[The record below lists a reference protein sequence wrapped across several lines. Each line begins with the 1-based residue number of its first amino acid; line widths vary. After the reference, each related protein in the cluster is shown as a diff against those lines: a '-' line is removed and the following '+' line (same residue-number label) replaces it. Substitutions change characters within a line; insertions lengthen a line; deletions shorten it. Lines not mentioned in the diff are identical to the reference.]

1 MGERSGQKTYWWQEE
16 RVAAK
21 TAVAADDE
29 TDVTEAKTSD
39 SEETVCLLRA
49 PKPGDVCP
57 SCGRGI
63 LDYDSLFMLVCDA
76 CGEVADAGCFS

>member
-1 MGERSGQKTYWWQEE
+1 MGERAGQKRYWWREE
-16 RVAAK
+16 RAA
-21 TAVAADDE
+21 A
-29 TDVTEAKTSD
+29 TSKAED
-39 SEETVCLLRA
+39 AEDTVCLLRA

-57 SCGRGI
+57 TCGRGT